1 MTPTQVAN
9 SGADPRLDALRACGA
24 ALRRESHLL
33 RERPELTWQQLYNLL
48 QWEEGSVTGEIEPQ
62 AQRRSAPGASPWL
75 HVLTRS
81 RESDALSLVLTG
93 HTDDVFACAISPDSS
108 YIVTASA
115 DNTARVWD
123 AATGRERAVLT
134 GHTDSVVACAVSPD
148 SSYTVTAGYDH
159 TARIWDAATGRERAI
174 LPLLAR
180 GERAAL
186 QPWRPSAV
194 CGDQGGNVYLFDLV
208 GIEYGPIAVTAVGL
222 GKGDAPAIRCPKC
235 SQLHRLNEA
244 WLGEVI
250 ECPTPRC
257 DLSLRV
263 NSLVARMPERGHWW
277 SRN

>member
-1 MTPTQVAN
+1 
-9 SGADPRLDALRACGA
+9 
-24 ALRRESHLL
+24 
-33 RERPELTWQQLYNLL
+33 
-48 QWEEGSVTGEIEPQ
+48 
-62 AQRRSAPGASPWL
+62 
-75 HVLTRS
+75 
-81 RESDALSLVLTG
+81 LSLVLTG

-108 YIVTASA
+108 YNVTASA
-115 DNTARVWD
+115 DNTARV
-123 AATGRERAVLT
+123 
-134 GHTDSVVACAVSPD
+134 
-148 SSYTVTAGYDH
+148 
-159 TARIWDAATGRERAI
+159 WDAATGRERAI